1 MIEIHISNI
10 FGREKFREKSFFSDI
25 ALGVISGLGEES
37 YISALN
43 FAVKKI
49 GDL

>member
-10 FGREKFREKSFFSDI
+10 FGRESFREKSFFSDI
-25 ALGVISGLGEES
+25 SIGVISGLGEES
-37 YISALN
+37 YVSALD
-43 FAVKKI
+43 FAIKKI